1 MNKKETQIIKTI
13 KNYLIEG
20 EEYKAKNFAFEY
32 MDYIQ
37 DTRSKQFDEEYA
49 RLECEIDWTP
59 SQYETDY
66 EYNRQMDRISDD
78 PWKGY

>member
-1 MNKKETQIIKTI
+1 
-13 KNYLIEG
+13 
-20 EEYKAKNFAFEY
+20 